1 MSKKSTRQAYGEA
14 LVELGKIN
22 KDVVVLDA
30 DLTKSTKTNLF
41 QEKFPERHFNV
52 GIAEADL
59 IGTAAGLAT
68 CGKIA
73 FASTFAMFAA
83 GRGFEQ
89 IRNTV
94 AYPKLNVKIAP
105 THAGISVGEDGGSHQ
120 SVEDIALMRA
130 IPGMVVLS
138 PADAVETKKMV
149 FAAAEYNGP
158 VYIRMGR
165 LDVETIFDEATYDF
179 QIGIANTVREGNDV
193 TIAATGLMTAEAL
206 KAADILAQEGI
217 SVRVINVGTIKP
229 LDGETILKA
238 AQETKFIITAEEH
251 SVIGGLGSAVSEF
264 LSEVHPTK
272 VKKLGLYDKFGQS
285 GKANELLEK
294 YELTAAKLVAM
305 VKENMLSLI
314 HI

>member
-14 LVELGKIN
+14 LVELGQMN

-229 LDGETILKA
+229 LDGETILRA
-238 AQETKFIITAEEH
+238 AKETKFIITAEEH

-264 LSEVHPTK
+264 LSEVYPTK
-272 VKKLGLYDKFGQS
+272 VKKLGIYDKFGQS

-305 VKENMLSLI
+305 VKENM
-314 HI
+314 

>member
-1 MSKKSTRQAYGEA
+1 M
-14 LVELGKIN
+14 VI
-22 KDVVVLDA
+22 DA
-30 DLTKSTKTNLF
+30 DLSGSTKTSMF
-41 QEKFPERHFNV
+41 KKEFPERHFNV

-59 IGTAAGLAT
+59 IGTAAGFAT
-68 CGKIA
+68 CGKVV

-83 GRGFEQ
+83 GRAFEQ

-120 SVEDIALMRA
+120 SVEDIALMRS

-138 PADAVETKKMV
+138 PADAVETKKMI

-165 LDVETIFDEATYDF
+165 LDINTILPEDYDF
-179 QIGIANTVREGNDV
+179 QIGIANTLREGNDV
-193 TIAATGLMTAEAL
+193 TIAATGLMVERALEA
-206 KAADILAQEGI
+206 AQTLEKEGV

-238 AQETKFIITAEEH
+238 AKETKFIITAEEH

-272 VKKLGLYDKFGQS
+272 VKKLGIYDKFGQS
-285 GKANELLEK
+285 GKGEELLEK
-294 YELTAAKLVAM
+294 YDLTAAKLVQM
-305 VKENMLSLI
+305 VKENM
-314 HI
+314 

>member
-1 MSKKSTRQAYGEA
+1 MAKKATRQAYGEA
-14 LVELGKIN
+14 LVELGMKN

-30 DLTKSTKTNLF
+30 DLTKSTKTNMF
-41 QEKFPERHFNV
+41 QDKFPERHINM
-52 GIAEADL
+52 GIAEADM

-68 CGKIA
+68 CGKIP

-83 GRGFEQ
+83 GRAFEQ

-120 SVEDIALMRA
+120 SIEDISLMRS

-138 PADAVETKKMV
+138 PADATETKKMV
-149 FAAAEYNGP
+149 FAAAEYEGP

-165 LDVETIFDEATYDF
+165 LDVPVLFDDNYDF
-179 QIGIANTVREGNDV
+179 QIGLINTLKEGTDV
-193 TIAATGLMTAEAL
+193 TIAATGLMTAKALEAAE
-206 KAADILAQEGI
+206 KLAEEGI
-217 SVRVINVGTIKP
+217 SARVLNVGTIKP

-238 AQETKFIITAEEH
+238 AQETKFIVTAEEH
-251 SVIGGLGSAVSEF
+251 SVIGGLGSAISEF

-272 VKKLGLYDKFGQS
+272 VKKIGIYDKFGQS
-285 GKANELLEK
+285 GKALELLDK
-294 YELTAAKLVAM
+294 YELTTDKIISV
-305 VKENMLSLI
+305 VKENL
-314 HI
+314 

>member
-22 KDVVVLDA
+22 KDVVVIDA
-30 DLTKSTKTNLF
+30 DLSGSTKTSMF
-41 QEKFPERHFNV
+41 KKEFPERHFNV

-59 IGTAAGLAT
+59 IGTAAGFAT
-68 CGKIA
+68 CGKVV

-83 GRGFEQ
+83 GRAFEQ

-120 SVEDIALMRA
+120 SVEDIALMRS

-138 PADAVETKKMV
+138 PADAVETKKMI

-165 LDVETIFDEATYDF
+165 LDINTILPEDYDF
-179 QIGIANTVREGNDV
+179 QIGIANTLRDGNDV
-193 TIAATGLMTAEAL
+193 TIAATGLMVERALEA
-206 KAADILAQEGI
+206 AQTLEKEGI
-217 SVRVINVGTIKP
+217 SIRVINVGTIKP

-238 AQETKFIITAEEH
+238 AKETKFIITAEEH

-272 VKKLGLYDKFGQS
+272 VKKLGIYDKFGQS
-285 GKANELLEK
+285 GKGEELLEK
-294 YELTAAKLVAM
+294 YDLTAAKLVQM
-305 VKENMLSLI
+305 VKENM
-314 HI
+314 

>member
-1 MSKKSTRQAYGEA
+1 MSKRATRQAYGEA

-22 KDVVVLDA
+22 KDIVVLDA
-30 DLTKSTKTNLF
+30 DLTKSTKTSMF
-41 QEKFPERHFNV
+41 QKEFPDRHFNV

-59 IGTAAGLAT
+59 MGTAAGFAT
-68 CGKIA
+68 CGKIP

-83 GRGFEQ
+83 GRAFEQ
-89 IRNTV
+89 IRNTI

-105 THAGISVGEDGGSHQ
+105 THAGISVGEDGGSHE
-120 SVEDIALMRA
+120 SIEDIALMRS
-130 IPGMVVLS
+130 IPGMIVLS
-138 PADAVETKKMV
+138 PADAVETKKMI
-149 FAAAEYNGP
+149 FAAAEYEGP

-165 LDVETIFDEATYDF
+165 LDVETIFDEENYDF

-193 TIAATGLMTAEAL
+193 TIAATGLMTYEAI

-272 VKKLGLYDKFGQS
+272 VKKLGIYDKFGQS

-294 YELTAAKLVAM
+294 YELTAAKLVSM
-305 VKENMLSLI
+305 VKENM
-314 HI
+314 

>member
-1 MSKKSTRQAYGEA
+1 MSKKATRQAYGEA

-22 KDVVVLDA
+22 KDIVVLDA
-30 DLTKSTKTNLF
+30 DLTKSTKTSMF
-41 QEKFPERHFNV
+41 QKEFPERHFNV

-59 IGTAAGLAT
+59 MGTAAGFAT
-68 CGKIA
+68 CGKIP

-83 GRGFEQ
+83 GRAFEQ
-89 IRNTV
+89 IRNTI

-105 THAGISVGEDGGSHQ
+105 THAGISVGEDGGSHE
-120 SVEDIALMRA
+120 SIEDIALMRS
-130 IPGMVVLS
+130 IPGMIVLS
-138 PADAVETKKMV
+138 PADAVETKKMI
-149 FAAAEYNGP
+149 FAAAEYEGP

-165 LDVETIFDEATYDF
+165 LDVETIFDEETYDF
-179 QIGIANTVREGNDV
+179 QIGIANTVKEGNDV
-193 TIAATGLMTAEAL
+193 TIAATGLMTYEAI

-251 SVIGGLGSAVSEF
+251 SVIGGLGSAVAEF
-264 LSEVHPTK
+264 LSEVHPAK
-272 VKKLGLYDKFGQS
+272 VKKLGIYDKFGQS

-294 YELTAAKLVAM
+294 YELTAAKLVSM
-305 VKENMLSLI
+305 VKENM
-314 HI
+314 

>member
-1 MSKKSTRQAYGEA
+1 MSKKATRQAYGEA

-22 KDVVVLDA
+22 KDIVVLDA
-30 DLTKSTKTNLF
+30 DLTKSTKTRMF
-41 QEKFPERHFNV
+41 QKEFPERHFNV

-59 IGTAAGLAT
+59 MGTAAGLAT
-68 CGKIA
+68 CGRIP

-89 IRNTV
+89 IRNTI

-120 SVEDIALMRA
+120 AIEDIAIMRA
-130 IPGMVVLS
+130 IPGMVVLC

-149 FAAAEYNGP
+149 YAAAEYEGP

-165 LDVETIFDEATYDF
+165 LDVETIFDEETYDF

-193 TIAATGLMTAEAL
+193 TIAATGLMTYEAI

-238 AQETKFIITAEEH
+238 AKETKFIITAEEH

-264 LSEVHPTK
+264 LSEVYPTK
-272 VKKLGLYDKFGQS
+272 VKKLGIYDKFGQS
-285 GKANELLEK
+285 GKATELLEK

-305 VKENMLSLI
+305 VKENM
-314 HI
+314 

>member
-229 LDGETILKA
+229 LDGETLLKA

-305 VKENMLSLI
+305 AKENM
-314 HI
+314 

>member
-1 MSKKSTRQAYGEA
+1 MMKKSTRQAYGEA
-14 LVELGKIN
+14 LVELGRQNNNI
-22 KDVVVLDA
+22 VVLDA

-41 QEKFPERHFNV
+41 QEAFPERHINV

-68 CGKIA
+68 CGKVP

-83 GRGFEQ
+83 GRAFEQ

-120 SVEDIALMRA
+120 SVEDISLMRS

-138 PADAVETKKMV
+138 PADATETKKMI

-165 LDVETIFDEATYDF
+165 LDVPVLFDESYDF
-179 QIGIANTVREGNDV
+179 QIGVANTVKEGTDV
-193 TIAATGLMTAEAL
+193 TILATGLMTARAIEAAEKL
-206 KAADILAQEGI
+206 ETEGV
-217 SVRVINVGTIKP
+217 SVRVVNVGTIKP
-229 LDGETILKA
+229 LDGETVLKA
-238 AQETKFIITAEEH
+238 AKETKFIVTAEEH

-264 LSEVHPTK
+264 LSETHPTL
-272 VKKLGLYDKFGQS
+272 VKKVGIYDVFGQS
-285 GKANELLEK
+285 GKAEELLEK
-294 YELTAAKLVAM
+294 YELTSTKLVS
-305 VKENMLSLI
+305 VIKE
-314 HI
+314 